1 MRFRLTTSSPEI
13 AIFAFNRPKH
23 LFECLS
29 SLESCTGFQN
39 YVGTI
44 FIDGARNETERS
56 LVEECYEVAEK
67 FAQRHHF
74 KVVKRESNLG
84 LANSIRSGI
93 DQIFQSSNSIIVIED
108 DLVLHSGFLQF
119 VSSGLAK
126 YADEKQVSSISGYQ
140 YPIQRT
146 QGSAVFLLGADC
158 WGWGTWSDRWNDTN
172 FHAASL
178 IQELREE
185 NLVHQF
191 NLDGTNNYAGML
203 EQLINGDIDSWA
215 ILWHASMYLQNRLTL
230 YPPTS
235 FVSNEGGDGSG
246 THFGVNSLYSQELK
260 VTETITFPDNIA
272 ESKSFRE
279 DLINFYID
287 SRVKFSLFSRV
298 KNKIIRI
305 LN

>member
-1 MRFRLTTSSPEI
+1 MTTSLPQI

-44 FIDGARNETERS
+44 FIDGARNETELS
-56 LVEECYEVAEK
+56 LVEECYKVAER
-67 FAQRHHF
+67 FARQHNF
-74 KVVKRESNLG
+74 KLVKRKSNLG
-84 LANSIRSGI
+84 LASSIRSGI
-93 DQIFQSSNSIIVIED
+93 DAIFQSSQSIIVIED
-108 DLVLHSGFLQF
+108 DLILHPGFLKF

-126 YADEKQVSSISGYQ
+126 YADEKRVSSISGYQ
-140 YPIQRT
+140 YPIQRAPS
-146 QGSAVFLLGADC
+146 SAVFLLGADC

-172 FHAASL
+172 FHAYSL
-178 IQELREE
+178 LQTIKER

-191 NLDGTNNYAGML
+191 NLDGTNNYTDML
-203 EQLINGDIDSWA
+203 EQLINGSIDSWA
-215 ILWHASMYLQNRLTL
+215 ILWHASMYLQNKLTL

-246 THFGVNSLYSQELK
+246 THFGINSIYSQELK
-260 VTETITFPDNIA
+260 DSETISLPNHIT
-272 ESKSFRE
+272 ESNLFRE
-279 DLINFYID
+279 ELKKFYSD
-287 SRVKFSLFSRV
+287 NRVKFSLISRL
-298 KNKIIRI
+298 KNKVKRI

>member
-1 MRFRLTTSSPEI
+1 MTTSLPQI
-13 AIFAFNRPKH
+13 AIFAFNRSKH

-29 SLESCTGFQN
+29 SLESCIGFQN

-56 LVEECYEVAEK
+56 LVEECYKVAEK
-67 FAQRHHF
+67 FARQHNF

-93 DQIFQSSNSIIVIED
+93 NEIFQSSDSIIVIED
-108 DLVLHSGFLQF
+108 DLLLHPGFLQF

-126 YADEKQVSSISGYQ
+126 YVDEKRVSSVSGYQ

-146 QGSAVFLLGADC
+146 PSNAVFLLGADC

-178 IQELREE
+178 IQEIRER

-191 NLDGTNNYAGML
+191 NLDGSNNYTGML

-260 VTETITFPDNIA
+260 VTEPILFPDHIA

-279 DLINFYID
+279 DLSKFYFD
-287 SRVKFSLFSRV
+287 NRVKFSIFTRI
-298 KNKIIRI
+298 KHKIIRI

>member
-1 MRFRLTTSSPEI
+1 MRFGLTTSLPQI

-23 LFECLS
+23 LSECLS
-29 SLESCTGFQN
+29 SLESCVGFQN
-39 YVGTI
+39 FVGTI
-44 FIDGARNETERS
+44 FIDGARNDIEQS
-56 LVEECYEVAEK
+56 LVDECYEVADN
-67 FAQRHHF
+67 FSLRHSF
-74 KVVKRESNLG
+74 KVTKRESNLG
-84 LANSIRSGI
+84 LASSIRSGI
-93 DQIFQSSNSIIVIED
+93 DQIFQSSDSIIVIED
-108 DLVLHSGFLQF
+108 DLVLHPGFLHF

-126 YADEKQVSSISGYQ
+126 YADEKKVSSISGYQ
-140 YPIQRT
+140 YPIQRPPT
-146 QGSAVFLLGADC
+146 SAVFLLGADC

-178 IQELREE
+178 LQEIREN

-191 NLDGTNNYAGML
+191 NLDGTNDYTGML

-215 ILWHASMYLQNRLTL
+215 ILWHASMYVQKRLTL

-260 VTETITFPDNIA
+260 DSANISFPDHIA
-272 ESKSFRE
+272 ESNSFRE
-279 DLINFYID
+279 DLCQFYIE
-287 SRVKFSLFSRV
+287 SRVKFSMFSRV